1 MNPPRRWKESS
12 DAPVGVRDLLAAG
25 RKPRALDDGA
35 FRRGQERVAAMTLA
49 PAAAAAI
56 ASVWTKLAAAGAV
69 VVATAGTVVAIDA
82 MHREPPPAPSRLEVP
97 TRVAP
102 PPVARTIP
110 DPDPEPPP
118 VVVARTP
125 IAKLPPPPAVVV
137 AAPPS
142 VTAHPEPAAD
152 EPPKRESTLDEE
164 LALLDEARGRLASDP
179 TSALDRLAA
188 HRARFAAG
196 VLATERDLM
205 ELDALRRAGRVQDAR
220 DRARAWLAREPKGI
234 HAARLREFAAGE

>member
-97 TRVAP
+97 TRVA
-102 PPVARTIP
+102 PVARTIP